1 MTERCRSAGWLV
13 LMGGSGPDGFEPRIL
28 RRFVE
33 LAGGTAEARVV
44 VVPTASEDR
53 SATIERYQNAFELE
67 DVQNIEVLDIR
78 THHQAD
84 LPETLR
90 VLHEA
95 TGIMFTG
102 GDQLRLLSILN
113 GTGFAQ
119 ELRRRS
125 RDGLVVGGSS
135 AGAMALGDPVIIR
148 GEPSEFYEAGEIRQ
162 MAGLDVADGLSV
174 DTHLVPRGRLVRL
187 LPVISAHPDRL
198 GLGIDEGCGVT
209 ISPEGMLTVVGPG
222 VVLVVD
228 GSAAQSHGASGAEPG
243 AALSVTG
250 LQLHVLSDGDEFD
263 LRARQIVRR

>member
-1 MTERCRSAGWLV
+1 MTERRRTAGWLV
-13 LMGGSGPDGFEPRIL
+13 LMGGSGPDGIEPRIL
-28 RRFVE
+28 RRFLD
-33 LAGGTAEARVV
+33 LAGGAAEARVV
-44 VVPTASEDR
+44 VVPTASEQR
-53 SATIERYQNAFELE
+53 VATIESYQNAFELE
-67 DVQNIEVLDIR
+67 DVQDIEVLDIR

-113 GTGFAQ
+113 GTGFVQ

-125 RDGLVVGGSS
+125 RGGLVVGGSS

-148 GEPSEFYEAGEIRQ
+148 GEPGEFYVAGEIRH
-162 MAGLDVADGLSV
+162 MPGLDVADGLSV
-174 DTHLVPRGRLVRL
+174 DTHLLPRGRLVRL
-187 LPVISAHPDRL
+187 LPVVRARPDRL

-209 ISPEGMLTVVGPG
+209 ISPKGMLTVVGPG
-222 VVLVVD
+222 VVFVID
-228 GSAAQSHGASGAEPG
+228 GSKAQSSGADVPKPG

-263 LRARQIVRR
+263 LKARQIVRR